1 MSIWDDP
8 ELQPSGD
15 YVRFENPG
23 DSVAGTIVAVRKHT
37 FPDGKVA
44 AELLIRTDDGEDKT
58 VTAGQIMLAR
68 KLAEVRPA
76 EGDRIG
82 IRFDSVEK
90 RDGGKTLK
98 HFTVEVKNGDALAAT
113 PAPAPAAAPQPA
125 ADSLI

>member
-8 ELQPSGD
+8 ELQPAGD

-23 DSVAGTIVAVRKHT
+23 DSVTGEILAIRKHT
-37 FPDGKVA
+37 FQDGKIA
-44 AELLIRTDDGEDKT
+44 AELLLRTDDGDVT

-68 KLAEVRPA
+68 KLAEIRPT
-76 EGDRIG
+76 EGDKIG

-98 HFTVEVKNGDALAAT
+98 HFTVQVQNGAAQ
-113 PAPAPAAAPQPA
+113 PAPAAEPEPA
-125 ADSLI
+125 AAAPTGDLF